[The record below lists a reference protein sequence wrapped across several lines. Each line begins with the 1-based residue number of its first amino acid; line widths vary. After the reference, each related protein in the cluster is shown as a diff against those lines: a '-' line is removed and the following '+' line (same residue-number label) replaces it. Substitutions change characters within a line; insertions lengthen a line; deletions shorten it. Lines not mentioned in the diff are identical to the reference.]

1 MVFSK
6 ELFADEVRDTTD
18 TDTKSEYDSEVEL
31 EVEYEVASLS
41 GDEENP
47 LDNTSS
53 SGSDVHIFFYDSH
66 FR

>member
-1 MVFSK
+1 MYAAIGFSN

-41 GDEENP
+41 GDEDNL

-53 SGSDVHIFFYDSH
+53 SGTDVHIFL
-66 FR
+66 